1 MVSCLAARRGDQI
14 VPHATSESG
23 HVCGHVKTMPRAF
36 INGVNLYYEEAGD
49 TVPMIFVHEFAG
61 EARSWAPQVQF
72 FRRRYR
78 TITFNARGYP
88 PSDVPEDPAAYSQRQ
103 AVEDIRGVLDY
114 LKIDKAHVIGLS
126 MGGYAALHFGLLYPE
141 RALSLVVAGA
151 GYGSKAEERE
161 AFRRDCAALAERL
174 EREPMENVAAAY
186 AMGPAR
192 VQFRDKDSDGWEQF
206 CELLKQQSAMG
217 HALTMR
223 RVQIMRE
230 SIYELGD
237 RMARLTVPTLIVAGD
252 EDDPCLEPALYMKR
266 TIPTA
271 GLLIIPRSG
280 HTINLEEPDL
290 FNRHV
295 LDFVTAVEAG
305 RWTPRNAASVSRSAI
320 LPADWQ
326 S

>member
-1 MVSCLAARRGDQI
+1 
-14 VPHATSESG
+14 VPTG
-23 HVCGHVKTMPRAF
+23 F
-36 INGVNLYYEEAGD
+36 INGVNLYYEEAGHG
-49 TVPMIFVHEFAG
+49 VPMIFVHEFAG
-61 EARSWAPQVQF
+61 EARSWAPQVRF
-72 FRRRYR
+72 FRRCYR

-88 PSDVPEDPAAYSQRQ
+88 PSDLPEDPAAYSQRQ

-114 LKIDKAHVIGLS
+114 LQIGKAHVIGLS

-161 AFRRDCAALAERL
+161 TFRRDCAALAERF
-174 EREPMENVAAAY
+174 EREPMEKVAAMY

-192 VQFRDKDSDGWEQF
+192 VQFRDKDPQGWEQF
-206 CELLKQQSAMG
+206 CELLKQQSAQG

-223 RVQIMRE
+223 GVQIMRE
-230 SIYELGD
+230 SIYDLGD
-237 RMARLTVPTLIVAGD
+237 RLVRLTVPTLIVAGD
-252 EDDPCLEPALYMKR
+252 EDDACLEPALYLKR
-266 TIPTA
+266 VIPTA
-271 GLLIIPRSG
+271 GLLIIPKSG
-280 HTINLEEPDL
+280 HTINLEEPDV

-295 LDFVTAVEAG
+295 LDFVGIVDAG
-305 RWTPRNAASVSRSAI
+305 RWTSRNLASVSRSAI

>member
-1 MVSCLAARRGDQI
+1 
-14 VPHATSESG
+14 
-23 HVCGHVKTMPRAF
+23 MPRAF
-36 INGVNLYYEEAGD
+36 INGVNLYYEEAGHA
-49 TVPMIFVHEFAG
+49 VPMIFVHEFAG
-61 EARSWAPQVQF
+61 EARSWEPQVRF

-88 PSDVPEDPAAYSQRQ
+88 PSDVPEDPAAYSQRH
-103 AVEDIRGVLDY
+103 AVEDIRGVLDH
-114 LKIDKAHVIGLS
+114 LKIDKAHVVGLS
-126 MGGYAALHFGLLYPE
+126 MGGYAALHFGLVYPE

-151 GYGSKAEERE
+151 GYGSKPEERE
-161 AFRRDCAALAERL
+161 TFGRDCAALADRF
-174 EREPMENVAAAY
+174 EREPMDKVAAMY

-192 VQFRDKDSDGWEQF
+192 VQFRDKDPQGWEQF
-206 CELLKQQSAMG
+206 CELLKRQSAKG

-237 RMARLTVPTLIVAGD
+237 RMARLTVPTLIVTGD

-295 LDFVTAVEAG
+295 LDFVTAADAG
-305 RWTPRNAASVSRSAI
+305 RWTPRNVASVSRSAI
-320 LPADWQ
+320 LPTDWQ

>member
-1 MVSCLAARRGDQI
+1 MA
-14 VPHATSESG
+14 
-23 HVCGHVKTMPRAF
+23 HVKTMPRAF
-36 INGVNLYYEEAGD
+36 INGVNLYYEEAGHA
-49 TVPMIFVHEFAG
+49 VPMIFVHEFAG
-61 EARSWAPQVQF
+61 EARSWEPQVRF

-103 AVEDIRGVLDY
+103 AVEDIRGVLDH
-114 LKIDKAHVIGLS
+114 LKIDKAHVVGLS

-151 GYGSKAEERE
+151 GYGSKPEERE
-161 AFRRDCAALAERL
+161 TFRRDCAALAERF
-174 EREPMENVAAAY
+174 EREPMEKVAAMY

-192 VQFRDKDSDGWEQF
+192 VQFRDKDPQGWDQF
-206 CELLKQQSAMG
+206 CELLKRQSATG

-223 RVQIMRE
+223 RVQITRE

-237 RMARLTVPTLIVAGD
+237 RMARLTVPTLIVTGD

-280 HTINLEEPDL
+280 HTINLEDPDL

-295 LDFVTAVEAG
+295 LDFVTAVDAG
-305 RWTPRNAASVSRSAI
+305 RWTPRNLASVSRSAI
-320 LPADWQ
+320 LPTDWQ

>member
-1 MVSCLAARRGDQI
+1 
-14 VPHATSESG
+14 VPTG
-23 HVCGHVKTMPRAF
+23 F
-36 INGVNLYYEEAGD
+36 INGVNLYYEEAGHG
-49 TVPMIFVHEFAG
+49 VPMIFVHEFAG
-61 EARSWAPQVQF
+61 EARSWAPQVRF
-72 FRRRYR
+72 FRRCYR

-114 LKIDKAHVIGLS
+114 LQIDKAHVVGLS
-126 MGGYAALHFGLLYPE
+126 MGGYATLHFGLLYPE
-141 RALSLVVAGA
+141 RAVSLVVAGA
-151 GYGSKAEERE
+151 GYGSKPGERE
-161 AFRRDCAALAERL
+161 TFQRDCASLAERF
-174 EREPMENVAAAY
+174 EREPMEQVAAMY

-192 VQFRDKDSDGWEQF
+192 VQFRDKDSQGWEQF
-206 CELLKQQSAMG
+206 CELLKQQSANG

-223 RVQIMRE
+223 GVQIMRE

-252 EDDPCLEPALYMKR
+252 EDDACLEPALYMKR

-280 HTINLEEPDL
+280 HTINLEEPDV

-295 LDFVTAVEAG
+295 LDFVNLVDAG
-305 RWTPRNAASVSRSAI
+305 RWTPRNLASVSRSAI
-320 LPADWQ
+320 LPTDWQ

>member
-1 MVSCLAARRGDQI
+1 
-14 VPHATSESG
+14 
-23 HVCGHVKTMPRAF
+23 MPTGF
-36 INGVNLYYEEAGD
+36 INGVNLYYEEAGHG
-49 TVPMIFVHEFAG
+49 VPMIFVHEFAG
-61 EARSWAPQVQF
+61 EARSWAPQVRF
-72 FRRRYR
+72 FRRCYR

-103 AVEDIRGVLDY
+103 AVEDIRGVLDS
-114 LKIDKAHVIGLS
+114 LQLDKAHVIGLS

-161 AFRRDCAALAERL
+161 TFRRDCAALAERF
-174 EREPMENVAAAY
+174 EREPMEKVAAMY

-192 VQFRDKDSDGWEQF
+192 VQFRDKDPQGWEQF
-206 CELLKQQSAMG
+206 CELLKQQSAKG

-223 RVQIMRE
+223 GVQIMRE

-252 EDDPCLEPALYMKR
+252 EDDACLEPALYMKR
-266 TIPTA
+266 TISTA

-280 HTINLEEPDL
+280 HAINLEEPDV

-295 LDFVTAVEAG
+295 LDFVHVVDSG
-305 RWTPRNAASVSRSAI
+305 RWTSRNPASVSRSAI
-320 LPADWQ
+320 LPSDWQ

>member
-1 MVSCLAARRGDQI
+1 
-14 VPHATSESG
+14 
-23 HVCGHVKTMPRAF
+23 MPTGL
-36 INGVNLYYEEAGD
+36 INGVHLYYEEAGHG
-49 TVPMIFVHEFAG
+49 VPMIFVHEFAG
-61 EARSWAPQVQF
+61 EARSWAPQVRF
-72 FRRRYR
+72 FRRCYR

-114 LKIDKAHVIGLS
+114 LQIHKAHVIGLS
-126 MGGYAALHFGLLYPE
+126 MGGYAALHFGLLYPD

-151 GYGSKAEERE
+151 GYGSKAEDRDN
-161 AFRRDCAALAERL
+161 FRRDCAALAERF
-174 EREPMENVAAAY
+174 ERESMETVAAMY

-192 VQFRDKDSDGWEQF
+192 VQFRDKDPQGWEQF
-206 CELLKQQSAMG
+206 CELLKQQSAKG

-230 SIYELGD
+230 SIYELGE

-252 EDDPCLEPALYMKR
+252 EDDACLEPALYMKR

-271 GLLIIPRSG
+271 GLLIIPKSG
-280 HTINLEEPDL
+280 HTINLEEPDV
-290 FNRHV
+290 FNRQV
-295 LDFVTAVEAG
+295 FDFVSTVDAG
-305 RWTPRNAASVSRSAI
+305 RWTPRNLASVSQSAI
-320 LPADWQ
+320 LPTDWQ